1 MHNKRFIAGAR
12 CPQCTALDKIFTY
25 SEAGKKWR
33 ACAQCSF
40 VESFDEG
47 IVGRQRVS
55 PEELPTRV
63 NQQRVGEATLAHET
77 PAEAVVLVDMDKSGV
92 VRGEPKG

>member
-12 CPQCTALDKIFTY
+12 CPQCEAQDKIFTY
-25 SEAGKKWR
+25 NEAGNKWR

-40 VESFDEG
+40 VESFVERPRG
-47 IVGRQRVS
+47 V

-77 PAEAVVLVDMDKSGV
+77 AAETVVMVDMDNSGT
-92 VRGEPKG
+92 VRLEPGS